1 MSPLLGVTLAFAT
14 LVATA
19 ALTMRASDGLRAR
32 AIATIGSAIGLGFAT
47 LAALYGRSAVA
58 FSSLSLTHSEGAF
71 GLDGLSAPLFV
82 YLALTTLAIV
92 ASTSA
97 RDADPSRLARYVVT
111 GALHLG
117 LVASRRGDL
126 FAAFWLAS
134 LVPLAVE
141 LRGKPGQRGF
151 VALQLVGTIAVI
163 ASLATDPATNAPT
176 RDALLLLAVAVR
188 AGTFPFH
195 AWIPQVFESAPI
207 GSALGF
213 VQAQSGAYLLARD
226 LIARPSPSIAL
237 AFDGIAAASL
247 VYGAALALAQRS
259 ARRTLGYL
267 TVSQGALVVVG
278 LADGGPVGAAG
289 ALAALLALGLAQV
302 GFGLGLSAVEARR
315 GTLSLDRDHGGH
327 ASTPALAGA
336 VLVLGL
342 ASAGLP
348 GTLGFVAEDLVFN
361 TTLEARWWV
370 AVAMIVATAT
380 NGATVLRCAFRL
392 FGGKRRSTGE
402 GDLTPRERLVLAGL
416 GASLFALGL
425 FPQVVLD
432 FAHTSFEQL
441 VPHDAA
447 SHGAVSEAATQ
458 PIDAHRT
465 PCSTPRAGVISPS
478 RSPRADARFE
488 RDPEPHWQACASEI
502 SP

>member
-1 MSPLLGVTLAFAT
+1 MSPVLAVTLAFAA

-19 ALTMRASDGLRAR
+19 ALTSRASSGLRAR
-32 AIATIGSAIGLGFAT
+32 AIATVGSAGALGCAVI
-47 LAALYGRSAVA
+47 AALYGRSAA
-58 FSSLSLTHSEGAF
+58 SFASLSFAHADGVF

-97 RDADPSRLARYVVT
+97 RDADPARLARQVVT

-117 LVASRRGDL
+117 LIASRRGDL

-134 LVPLAVE
+134 LVPLAID

-151 VALQLVGTIAVI
+151 VALQLAGTLAVI
-163 ASLATDPATNAPT
+163 ASFATDPVTNAPT
-176 RDALLLLAVAVR
+176 RDALLLLAVALR

-195 AWIPQVFESAPI
+195 AWVPQVFESAPI

-226 LIARPSPSIAL
+226 LLARPSPSIAL

-259 ARRTLGYL
+259 ARRTIGYL
-267 TVSQGALVVVG
+267 TVSQGSLVVVG
-278 LADGGPVGAAG
+278 LADGGPVGASG
-289 ALAALLALGLAQV
+289 ALAALVALGLAQV
-302 GFGLGLSAVEARR
+302 GFGIGLAAVEARR

-380 NGATVLRCAFRL
+380 NGATVLRAAFRL
-392 FGGKRRSTGE
+392 FGGKRRSGGE
-402 GDLTPRERLVLAGL
+402 GDLTPRERVVLAGL
-416 GASLFALGL
+416 VATLFALGL
-425 FPQVVLD
+425 FPQALLD
-432 FAHTSFEQL
+432 FAHASFEHL
-441 VPHDAA
+441 APHASAEHTSAEHAAPHDESAR
-447 SHGAVSEAATQ
+447 H
-458 PIDAHRT
+458 T
-465 PCSTPRAGVISPS
+465 P
-478 RSPRADARFE
+478 
-488 RDPEPHWQACASEI
+488 
-502 SP
+502 